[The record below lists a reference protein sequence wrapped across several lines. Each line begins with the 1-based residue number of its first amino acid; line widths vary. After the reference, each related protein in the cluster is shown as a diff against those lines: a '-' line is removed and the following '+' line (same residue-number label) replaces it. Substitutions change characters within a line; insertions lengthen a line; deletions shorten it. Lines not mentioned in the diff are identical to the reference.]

1 MKISD
6 ASMAQDLGLDHIS
19 TQVPT
24 RTSIEDTPEAIREA
38 AQTFESLFLNEIMK
52 NMRKTLPEDGLLN
65 QGFANNVFNSMLDQ
79 EYSQMAAKSGQLG
92 LADVIARQLGG
103 DPTEAAIKNAETNKA
118 AVKETDV
125 DKTVLIDGEEV
136 PAWAL
141 EEIQSDPW
149 AKTAP
154 AISSNDT
161 KQVTAGLS
169 APKSSEFGVSFES
182 PEAISQKARE
192 TYHHLSQPSNKRR

>member
-6 ASMAQDLGLDHIS
+6 PSMAQNLGLDHIS

-24 RTSIEDTPEAIREA
+24 RSSIEDSPEAIHEA
-38 AQTFESLFLNEIMK
+38 ARTFESLFLNEIMK

-79 EYSQMAAKSGQLG
+79 EYSQLAAKSGQLG
-92 LADVIARQLGG
+92 LADVIARQLGA
-103 DPTEAAIKNAETNKA
+103 DPTEMAQKEAAMNKVEQ
-118 AVKETDV
+118 AVEE
-125 DKTVLIDGEEV
+125 KTVMVDGEEV

-141 EEIQSDPW
+141 EEIGSDPW
-149 AKTAP
+149 KEDNKSVTP
-154 AISSNDT
+154 NDSAL
-161 KQVTAGLS
+161 VTPGIS
-169 APKSSEFGVSFES
+169 APKQSDFDVSFES
-182 PEAISQKARE
+182 PQSISQRVRE